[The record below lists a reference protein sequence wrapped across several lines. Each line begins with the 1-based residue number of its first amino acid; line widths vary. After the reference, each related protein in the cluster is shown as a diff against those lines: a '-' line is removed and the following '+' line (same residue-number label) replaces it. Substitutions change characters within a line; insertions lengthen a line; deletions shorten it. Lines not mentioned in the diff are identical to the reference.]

1 MVSRRSLLAGVG
13 VGVAGIWGWQTTG
26 SETVE
31 DVASSVTGDDPEVL
45 KTAEPGKLIQELT
58 FYDNGDVDLLLKEDH
73 SCYTQIEFS
82 HTKGT
87 GIYQTWDA
95 PEFAGPKTVDMGSV
109 VENNGPYP
117 DNRFQLEMTGGDD
130 ICIGSGL
137 QIVTISVPDSYL
149 PE

>member
-1 MVSRRSLLAGVG
+1 MVSRRSLLTGLGLGA
-13 VGVAGIWGWQTTG
+13 AGIWGWQTTG

-31 DVASSVTGDDPEVL
+31 DVAGSVTGGEPEII
-45 KTAEPGKLIQELT
+45 KTAEPDNLIQELT
-58 FYDNGDVDLLLKEDH
+58 FYDNGDVDILLKEDH

-82 HTKGT
+82 HTKSTGT
-87 GIYQTWDA
+87 YKTWDA

-109 VENNGPYP
+109 VESNGPYP
-117 DNRFQLEMTGGDD
+117 DAQFELEMTGGDD

-137 QIVTISVPDSYL
+137 QSVTITVPDSYL